1 MQHQD
6 PRFAQL
12 VRTFFPEFVELFFP
26 EWAERLDLKSPEW
39 MNPEQLPRLAAES
52 TQPFDLVAK
61 LKIRATSDEKP
72 TPGDSSSPSEGSN
85 ADCFLVLYF
94 DFTESG
100 TPSDKRMPTYHLQL
114 HQLTGLPVL
123 PLVIFGT
130 AKSDGVGIL
139 SWRESFFDLETQVV
153 RYLYVALKG
162 LGGIDYLATGNPIGV
177 ALATLMAIASDKVV
191 WVGAEA
197 LRTIARS
204 NRTDAEKFLLGEFIQ
219 ANLPLND
226 AQKQAFE
233 DLLATETYAEIA
245 NMNQTSYEKGVQ
257 QGLIT
262 AVLASL
268 EGRFDN
274 ISAETSEKVASLEQP
289 ELLSLLRAIPRADL
303 IEDLPLMDD
312 HLSEHE

>member
-1 MQHQD
+1 MPHQD
-6 PRFAQL
+6 PRFPQL
-12 VRTFFPEFVELFFP
+12 IQVFFPEFLDLFFP
-26 EWAERLDLKSPEW
+26 EWAARLDLPSTQW
-39 MNPEQLPRLAAES
+39 MKPDQLPHQTGES

-61 LKIRATSDEKP
+61 LKVRA
-72 TPGDSSSPSEGSN
+72 SPHENAAPEFGGSN
-85 ADCFLVLYF
+85 SECFVVLYF
-94 DFTESG
+94 DFAESG
-100 TPSDKRMPTYHLQL
+100 APSDKQMPTYHLQL

-123 PLVIFGT
+123 PLVIYGR

-162 LGGIDYLATGNPIGV
+162 LSGIDYLATGNPIGV
-177 ALATLMAIASDKVV
+177 ALATLMAIAPDKVV
-191 WVGAEA
+191 WLGAEA
-197 LRTIARS
+197 LRTIFRS

-219 ANLPLND
+219 ANLPLYD

-233 DLLATETYAEIA
+233 DLLATEPYAEIA